1 MKIVWKGK
9 FEKEKAFWKDKS
21 IIEIDKKY
29 FRPTEVNSLKG
40 NFSLAKKELNWKPKI
55 SFDKMIKDMLDFDIE
70 LLKKN

>member
-1 MKIVWKGK
+1 VWKGK

-55 SFDKMIKDMLDFDIE
+55 HIKSLVKEMIEEE
-70 LLKKN
+70 LKNYSK